1 MRRISRNMPLS
12 GQQGGKRKMNMKT
25 AQLIK
30 RLLHYV
36 KPYRFLL
43 FIAVIS
49 SLISVAASLLTPV
62 LIGDAIDYIVGKDN
76 VDFSAIMRYIG
87 YLGITIAFATIFQW
101 LLSWS
106 TNKLSFSTVKDMRE
120 DLFDHIDKLPLKY
133 IDSHAHGDLI
143 TRMGNDIEQISTGL
157 LQGFSQLLNGLFT
170 IFGTLIVMFIVN
182 WLLALVVILITP
194 VSLFVAAFIA
204 KHTHDM
210 FIKQATVQGK
220 LSGFGEEMISNA
232 KVVQAFS
239 YGDDAEK
246 YYAEVNQEL
255 YGYGY
260 KAQFYSAMSNPC
272 TRFVNG
278 LVYAAVGITGALLAV
293 SGGGL
298 SIAKISPGLLST
310 FLMYSNQYTKPF
322 NEITGVITE
331 LQTAM
336 ASARRVFAVLDEP
349 TESDDSLL
357 PEIADCDGTVKLE
370 DVSFGYTEDRIL
382 LQHINLNVKNGQK
395 IAIVGPTGCGKTTLI
410 NLLMRYYD
418 VTDGR
423 ILVSS
428 HPVTEV
434 KRDSLR
440 KCFGMVLQETWLTGG
455 TIKENIAYG
464 RRDATDEEIIAAAK
478 AANAHGFITKMR
490 DGYDTVVSEGGD
502 NLSQGQRQLLCIARI
517 MLTHPPML
525 ILDEATSSI
534 DTRTEIK
541 IQKAFGTMMQGRTS
555 FIVAHRLSTIKEADL
570 ILVMNDGNIIEQG
583 THEELLAKKGF
594 YYNLYNS
601 QFAPV

>member
-1 MRRISRNMPLS
+1 
-12 GQQGGKRKMNMKT
+12 MNMKT
-25 AQLIK
+25 NELVK
-30 RLLHYV
+30 RLLKYV
-36 KPYRFLL
+36 KPYRALL

-49 SLISVAASLLTPV
+49 SFISVAASLLTPV
-62 LIGDAIDYIVGKDN
+62 LIGDAIDFIVGKDN
-76 VDFSAIMRYIG
+76 VNFSEVIRYIG
-87 YLGITIAFATIFQW
+87 YLGITIALATIFQW

-120 DLFDHIDKLPLKY
+120 DLFNHIDKLPLKY

-157 LQGFSQLLNGLFT
+157 LQGFSQLLNGVFT
-170 IFGTLIVMFIVN
+170 IVGTLVVMFVVN
-182 WLLALVVILITP
+182 WILALVVFLITP
-194 VSLFVAAFIA
+194 LSLFVAAFIA

-220 LSGFGEEMISNA
+220 LSGLGEEMISNA

-239 YGDDAEK
+239 YGDDAQKDYEK
-246 YYAEVNQEL
+246 LNQEL

-278 LVYAAVGITGALLAV
+278 LVYAAVGITGALLAINT
-293 SGGGL
+293 G
-298 SIAKISPGLLST
+298 SITAGRLST
-310 FLMYSNQYTKPF
+310 FLMFSNQYTKPF

-349 TESDDSLL
+349 TESDDSAL
-357 PEIADCDGTVKLE
+357 PEINECDGTVKLE
-370 DVSFGYTEDRIL
+370 DVSFGYTEDKIL
-382 LQHINLNVKNGQK
+382 LQHINLAVENGQK

-418 VTDGR
+418 VSGGR

-428 HPVTEV
+428 HPVTDV

-464 RRDATDEEIIAAAK
+464 KRNATDEEIIAAAK
-478 AANAHGFITKMR
+478 AANAHGFITKMS
-490 DGYDTVVSEGGD
+490 DGYDTVISEGGD
-502 NLSQGQRQLLCIARI
+502 NLSQGQKQLLCIARI

-541 IQKAFGTMMQGRTS
+541 IQKAFNTMMEGRTS

-570 ILVMNDGNIIEQG
+570 ILVMNDGNIIEHG

-594 YYNLYNS
+594 YFNLYNS

>member
-1 MRRISRNMPLS
+1 
-12 GQQGGKRKMNMKT
+12 MNMKT
-25 AQLIK
+25 SQLVK
-30 RLLHYV
+30 RLLKYV
-36 KPYRFLL
+36 KPYRALL
-43 FIAVIS
+43 FVAVLS
-49 SLISVAASLLTPV
+49 SFVSVAASLLTPV
-62 LIGDAIDYIVGKDN
+62 LIGDAIDFIIGKDN
-76 VDFSAIMRYIG
+76 VDFSMVIKYIG
-87 YLGITIAFATIFQW
+87 YLGITIACATIFQW

-157 LQGFSQLLNGLFT
+157 LQGFSQLLNGVFT
-170 IFGTLIVMFIVN
+170 ILGTLIVMFVVN

-194 VSLFVAAFIA
+194 LSLFVAAFIA

-239 YGDDAEK
+239 YGDDAQK
-246 YYAEVNQEL
+246 YYEEVNKEL

-293 SGGGL
+293 SYGTV
-298 SIAKISPGLLST
+298 SAGLLST

-349 TESDDSLL
+349 TESDDSAL
-357 PEIADCDGTVKLE
+357 PEIGDCDGTVKLQ
-370 DVSFGYTEDRIL
+370 DVSFGYTEDKIL
-382 LQHINLNVKNGQK
+382 LQHINLAVENGQK

-418 VTDGR
+418 VTDGK
-423 ILVSS
+423 IIVSS
-428 HPVTEV
+428 HAITDV

-455 TIKENIAYG
+455 SIKENIAYG
-464 RRDATDEEIIAAAK
+464 KRDATDEEIIAAAK
-478 AANAHGFITKMR
+478 AANAHGFITKMS

-502 NLSQGQRQLLCIARI
+502 NLSQGQKQLLCIARI

-541 IQKAFGTMMQGRTS
+541 IQKAFGIMMEGRTS

-583 THEELLAKKGF
+583 THEELLEKKGF

>member
-1 MRRISRNMPLS
+1 
-12 GQQGGKRKMNMKT
+12 MNMKT
-25 AQLIK
+25 SLLVK
-30 RLLHYV
+30 RLLKYV
-36 KPYRFLL
+36 KPYRALL
-43 FIAVIS
+43 FVAVLS
-49 SLISVAASLLTPV
+49 SFVSVAASLLTPV
-62 LIGDAIDYIVGKDN
+62 LIGDAIDFIIGKDN
-76 VDFSAIMRYIG
+76 VDFSMVIKYIG
-87 YLGITIAFATIFQW
+87 YLGITIACATIFQW

-157 LQGFSQLLNGLFT
+157 LQGFSQLLNGVFT
-170 IFGTLIVMFIVN
+170 ILGTLIVMFVVN

-194 VSLFVAAFIA
+194 LSLFVAAFIA

-239 YGDDAEK
+239 YGDDAQK
-246 YYAEVNQEL
+246 YYEEVNKEL

-293 SGGGL
+293 SYGTV
-298 SIAKISPGLLST
+298 SAGLLST

-349 TESDDSLL
+349 TESDDSAL
-357 PEIADCDGTVKLE
+357 PEISDCDGTVKLQ
-370 DVSFGYTEDRIL
+370 DVSFGYTEDKIL
-382 LQHINLNVKNGQK
+382 LQHINLAVENGQK

-418 VTDGR
+418 VTDGK
-423 ILVSS
+423 IIVSS
-428 HPVTEV
+428 HAITDV

-464 RRDATDEEIIAAAK
+464 KRDATDEEIIAAAK
-478 AANAHGFITKMR
+478 AANAHGFITKMS

-502 NLSQGQRQLLCIARI
+502 NLSQGQKQLLCIARI

-541 IQKAFGTMMQGRTS
+541 IQKAFGIMMEGRTS

-583 THEELLAKKGF
+583 THEELLEKKGF

>member
-1 MRRISRNMPLS
+1 
-12 GQQGGKRKMNMKT
+12 MNMKT
-25 AQLIK
+25 SQLVK
-30 RLLHYV
+30 RLLKYV
-36 KPYRFLL
+36 KPYRALL
-43 FIAVIS
+43 FVAVLS
-49 SLISVAASLLTPV
+49 SFVSVAASLLTPV
-62 LIGDAIDYIVGKDN
+62 LIGDAIDFIIGKDN
-76 VDFSAIMRYIG
+76 VDFSMVIKYIG
-87 YLGITIAFATIFQW
+87 YLGITIACATIFQW

-157 LQGFSQLLNGLFT
+157 LQGFSQLLNGVFT
-170 IFGTLIVMFIVN
+170 ILGTLIVMFIVN

-194 VSLFVAAFIA
+194 LSLFVAAFIA

-239 YGDDAEK
+239 YGDDAQK
-246 YYAEVNQEL
+246 YYEEVNKEL

-293 SGGGL
+293 SYGTV
-298 SIAKISPGLLST
+298 SAGLLST

-349 TESDDSLL
+349 TESDDSAL
-357 PEIADCDGTVKLE
+357 PEIGDCDGTVKLQ
-370 DVSFGYTEDRIL
+370 DVSFGYTEDKIL
-382 LQHINLNVKNGQK
+382 LQHINLAVENGQK

-418 VTDGR
+418 VTDGK
-423 ILVSS
+423 IIVSS
-428 HPVTEV
+428 HAITDV

-455 TIKENIAYG
+455 SIKENIAYG
-464 RRDATDEEIIAAAK
+464 KRDATDEEIIAAAK
-478 AANAHGFITKMR
+478 AANAHGFITKMS

-502 NLSQGQRQLLCIARI
+502 NLSQGQKQLLCIARI

-541 IQKAFGTMMQGRTS
+541 IQKAFGIMMEGRTS

-583 THEELLAKKGF
+583 THEELLEKKGF

>member
-1 MRRISRNMPLS
+1 
-12 GQQGGKRKMNMKT
+12 MNMKT
-25 AQLIK
+25 SQLVK
-30 RLLHYV
+30 RLLKYV
-36 KPYRFLL
+36 KPYRALL
-43 FIAVIS
+43 FVAVLS
-49 SLISVAASLLTPV
+49 SFVSVAASLLTPV
-62 LIGDAIDYIVGKDN
+62 LIGDAIDFIIGKDN
-76 VDFSAIMRYIG
+76 VDFSMVIKYIG
-87 YLGITIAFATIFQW
+87 YLGITIACATIFQW

-157 LQGFSQLLNGLFT
+157 LQGFSQLLNGVFT
-170 IFGTLIVMFIVN
+170 ILGTLIVMFVVN

-194 VSLFVAAFIA
+194 LSLFVAAFIA

-210 FIKQATVQGK
+210 FIKQATAQGK

-239 YGDDAEK
+239 YGDDAQK
-246 YYAEVNQEL
+246 YYEEVNKEL

-293 SGGGL
+293 SYGTV
-298 SIAKISPGLLST
+298 SAGLLST

-349 TESDDSLL
+349 TESDDSAL
-357 PEIADCDGTVKLE
+357 PEIGDCDGTVKLQ
-370 DVSFGYTEDRIL
+370 DVSFGYTEDKIL
-382 LQHINLNVKNGQK
+382 LQHINLAVENGQK

-418 VTDGR
+418 VTDGK
-423 ILVSS
+423 IIVSS
-428 HPVTEV
+428 HAITDV

-464 RRDATDEEIIAAAK
+464 KRDATDEEIIAAAK
-478 AANAHGFITKMR
+478 AANAHGFITKMS

-502 NLSQGQRQLLCIARI
+502 NLSQGQKQLLCIARI

-541 IQKAFGTMMQGRTS
+541 IQKAFGIMMEGRTS

-583 THEELLAKKGF
+583 THEELLEKKGF

>member
-1 MRRISRNMPLS
+1 
-12 GQQGGKRKMNMKT
+12 MKT
-25 AQLIK
+25 SQLVK

-43 FIAVIS
+43 FIAIVS
-49 SLISVAASLLTPV
+49 SFISVAASLLTPV
-62 LIGDAIDYIVGKDN
+62 LIGDAIDFIIGKDN
-76 VDFSAIMRYIG
+76 VDFSQVLKYIG

-120 DLFDHIDKLPLKY
+120 DLFNHIDKLPLKY
-133 IDSHAHGDLI
+133 IDSHSHGDLI

-157 LQGFSQLLNGLFT
+157 LQGFSQLLNGVFT
-170 IFGTLIVMFIVN
+170 IAGTLIVMFIVN
-182 WLLALVVILITP
+182 WLLALVVFLITP
-194 VSLFVAAFIA
+194 LSLFVAAFIA

-220 LSGFGEEMISNA
+220 LSGFGEEMISNS

-239 YGDDAEK
+239 YGDDAQK
-246 YYAEVNQEL
+246 YYEEVNQEL
-255 YGYGY
+255 YNYGY

-278 LVYAAVGITGALLAV
+278 LVYAAVGITGALIAV
-293 SGGGL
+293 TYHT
-298 SIAKISPGLLST
+298 ITPGLLST

-349 TESDDSLL
+349 AESDDSML
-357 PEIADCDGTVKLE
+357 PEITDCDGTVKLE

-382 LQHINLNVKNGQK
+382 LQHIDLAVSNGQK

-423 ILVSS
+423 IVVSS

-478 AANAHGFITKMR
+478 AANAHGFITKMH

-502 NLSQGQRQLLCIARI
+502 NLSQGQKQLLCIARI
-517 MLTHPPML
+517 MLTLPPML

-541 IQKAFGTMMQGRTS
+541 IQKAFNTMMQGRTS

-570 ILVMNDGNIIEQG
+570 ILVMNDGNIIEKG
-583 THEELLAKKGF
+583 THEQLLAKKGF

>member
-1 MRRISRNMPLS
+1 
-12 GQQGGKRKMNMKT
+12 MNMKT
-25 AQLIK
+25 SQLVK
-30 RLLHYV
+30 RLLKYV
-36 KPYRFLL
+36 KPYRALL
-43 FIAVIS
+43 FVAVLS
-49 SLISVAASLLTPV
+49 SFVSVAASLLTPV
-62 LIGDAIDYIVGKDN
+62 LIGDAIDFIIGKDN
-76 VDFSAIMRYIG
+76 VDFSMVIKYIG
-87 YLGITIAFATIFQW
+87 YLGITIACATIFQW

-157 LQGFSQLLNGLFT
+157 LQGFSQLLNGVFT
-170 IFGTLIVMFIVN
+170 ILGTLIVMFIVN

-194 VSLFVAAFIA
+194 LSLFVAAFIA

-239 YGDDAEK
+239 YGDDAQK
-246 YYAEVNQEL
+246 YYEEVNKEL

-293 SGGGL
+293 SYGTV
-298 SIAKISPGLLST
+298 SAGLLST

-349 TESDDSLL
+349 TESDDSAL
-357 PEIADCDGTVKLE
+357 PEIGDCDGTVKLK
-370 DVSFGYTEDRIL
+370 DVSFGYTEDKIL
-382 LQHINLNVKNGQK
+382 LQHINLAVENGQK

-418 VTDGR
+418 VTDGK
-423 ILVSS
+423 IIVSS
-428 HPVTEV
+428 HAITDV

-464 RRDATDEEIIAAAK
+464 KRDATDGEIIAAAK
-478 AANAHGFITKMR
+478 AANAHGFITKMS

-502 NLSQGQRQLLCIARI
+502 NLSQGQKQLLCIARI

-541 IQKAFGTMMQGRTS
+541 IQKAFGIMMEGRTS

-583 THEELLAKKGF
+583 THEELLEKKGF

>member
-1 MRRISRNMPLS
+1 
-12 GQQGGKRKMNMKT
+12 MNMKT
-25 AQLIK
+25 SQLVK
-30 RLLHYV
+30 RLLKYV
-36 KPYRFLL
+36 KPYRALL
-43 FIAVIS
+43 FVAVLS
-49 SLISVAASLLTPV
+49 SFVSVAASLLTPV
-62 LIGDAIDYIVGKDN
+62 LIGDAIDFIIGKDN
-76 VDFSAIMRYIG
+76 VDFSMVIKYIG
-87 YLGITIAFATIFQW
+87 YLGITIACATIFQW

-157 LQGFSQLLNGLFT
+157 LQGFSQLLNGVFT
-170 IFGTLIVMFIVN
+170 ILGTLIVMFVVN

-194 VSLFVAAFIA
+194 LSLFVAAFIA

-239 YGDDAEK
+239 YGDDAQK
-246 YYAEVNQEL
+246 YYEEVNKEL

-293 SGGGL
+293 SYGTV
-298 SIAKISPGLLST
+298 SAGLLST

-349 TESDDSLL
+349 TESDDSAL
-357 PEIADCDGTVKLE
+357 PEISDCDGTVKLQ
-370 DVSFGYTEDRIL
+370 DISFGYTEDKIL
-382 LQHINLNVKNGQK
+382 LQHINLAVENGQK

-418 VTDGR
+418 VTDGK
-423 ILVSS
+423 IIVSS
-428 HPVTEV
+428 HAITDV

-464 RRDATDEEIIAAAK
+464 KRDATDEEIIAAAK
-478 AANAHGFITKMR
+478 AANAHGFITKMS

-502 NLSQGQRQLLCIARI
+502 NLSQGQKQLLCIARI

-541 IQKAFGTMMQGRTS
+541 IQKAFGIMMEGRTS

-583 THEELLAKKGF
+583 THEELLEKKGF

>member
-1 MRRISRNMPLS
+1 
-12 GQQGGKRKMNMKT
+12 MNMKT
-25 AQLIK
+25 SQLVK
-30 RLLHYV
+30 RLLKYV
-36 KPYRFLL
+36 KPYRALL
-43 FIAVIS
+43 FVAVLS
-49 SLISVAASLLTPV
+49 SFVSVAASLLTPV
-62 LIGDAIDYIVGKDN
+62 LIGDAIDFIIGKDN
-76 VDFSAIMRYIG
+76 VDFSMVIKYIG
-87 YLGITIAFATIFQW
+87 YLGITIACATIFQW

-157 LQGFSQLLNGLFT
+157 LQGFSQLLNGVFT
-170 IFGTLIVMFIVN
+170 ILGTLIVMFVVN

-194 VSLFVAAFIA
+194 LSLFVAAFIA

-239 YGDDAEK
+239 YGDDAQK
-246 YYAEVNQEL
+246 YYEEVNKEL

-293 SGGGL
+293 SYGTV
-298 SIAKISPGLLST
+298 SAGLLST

-349 TESDDSLL
+349 TESDDSAL
-357 PEIADCDGTVKLE
+357 PEISDCDGTVKLQ
-370 DVSFGYTEDRIL
+370 DVSFGYTEDKIL
-382 LQHINLNVKNGQK
+382 LQHINLAVENGQK

-418 VTDGR
+418 VTDGK
-423 ILVSS
+423 IIVSS
-428 HPVTEV
+428 HAITDV

-464 RRDATDEEIIAAAK
+464 KRDATDEEIIAAAK
-478 AANAHGFITKMR
+478 AANAHGFITKMS

-502 NLSQGQRQLLCIARI
+502 NLSQGQKQLLCIARI

-541 IQKAFGTMMQGRTS
+541 IQKAFGIMMEGRTS

-570 ILVMNDGNIIEQG
+570 ILVMNNGNIIEQG
-583 THEELLAKKGF
+583 THEELLEKKGF

>member
-1 MRRISRNMPLS
+1 
-12 GQQGGKRKMNMKT
+12 MNMKT
-25 AQLIK
+25 SQLVK
-30 RLLHYV
+30 RLLKYV
-36 KPYRFLL
+36 KPYRALL
-43 FIAVIS
+43 FVAVLS
-49 SLISVAASLLTPV
+49 SFVSVAASLLTPV
-62 LIGDAIDYIVGKDN
+62 LIGDAIDFIIGKDN
-76 VDFSAIMRYIG
+76 VDFSMVIKYIG
-87 YLGITIAFATIFQW
+87 YLGITIACATIFQW

-157 LQGFSQLLNGLFT
+157 LQGFSQLLNGVFT
-170 IFGTLIVMFIVN
+170 ILGTLIVMFVVN

-194 VSLFVAAFIA
+194 LSLFVAAFIA

-239 YGDDAEK
+239 YGDDAQK
-246 YYAEVNQEL
+246 YYEEVNKEL

-293 SGGGL
+293 SYGTV
-298 SIAKISPGLLST
+298 SAGLLST

-349 TESDDSLL
+349 TESDDSALH
-357 PEIADCDGTVKLE
+357 EIGDCDGTVKLQ
-370 DVSFGYTEDRIL
+370 DVSFGYTEDKIL
-382 LQHINLNVKNGQK
+382 LQHINLAVENGQK

-418 VTDGR
+418 VTDGK
-423 ILVSS
+423 IIVSS
-428 HPVTEV
+428 HAITDV

-464 RRDATDEEIIAAAK
+464 KRDATDEEIIAAAK
-478 AANAHGFITKMR
+478 AANAHGFITKMSY
-490 DGYDTVVSEGGD
+490 GYDTVVSEGGD
-502 NLSQGQRQLLCIARI
+502 NLSQGQKQLLCIARI

-541 IQKAFGTMMQGRTS
+541 IQKAFGIMMEGRTS

-583 THEELLAKKGF
+583 THEELLEKKGF

>member
-1 MRRISRNMPLS
+1 
-12 GQQGGKRKMNMKT
+12 MNMKT
-25 AQLIK
+25 SQLVK
-30 RLLHYV
+30 RLLKYV
-36 KPYRFLL
+36 KPYRALL
-43 FIAVIS
+43 FVAVLS
-49 SLISVAASLLTPV
+49 SFVSVAASLLTPV
-62 LIGDAIDYIVGKDN
+62 LIGDAIDFIIGKDN
-76 VDFSAIMRYIG
+76 VDFSMVIKYIG
-87 YLGITIAFATIFQW
+87 YLGITIACATIFQW

-157 LQGFSQLLNGLFT
+157 LQGFSQLLNGVFT
-170 IFGTLIVMFIVN
+170 ILGTLIVMFVVN

-194 VSLFVAAFIA
+194 LSLFVAAFIA

-239 YGDDAEK
+239 YGDDAQK
-246 YYAEVNQEL
+246 YYEEVNKEL

-293 SGGGL
+293 SYGTV
-298 SIAKISPGLLST
+298 SAGLLST

-349 TESDDSLL
+349 TESDDSAL
-357 PEIADCDGTVKLE
+357 PEIGDCDGTVKLQ
-370 DVSFGYTEDRIL
+370 DVSFGYTEDKIL
-382 LQHINLNVKNGQK
+382 LQHINLAVENGQK

-418 VTDGR
+418 VTDGK
-423 ILVSS
+423 IIVSS
-428 HPVTEV
+428 HTITDV

-464 RRDATDEEIIAAAK
+464 KRDATDEEIIAAAK
-478 AANAHGFITKMR
+478 AANAHGFITKMS

-502 NLSQGQRQLLCIARI
+502 NLSQGQKQLLCIARI

-541 IQKAFGTMMQGRTS
+541 IQKAFGIMMEGRTS

-583 THEELLAKKGF
+583 THEELLEKKGF

>member
-1 MRRISRNMPLS
+1 
-12 GQQGGKRKMNMKT
+12 MNMKT
-25 AQLIK
+25 TQLIK

-157 LQGFSQLLNGLFT
+157 LQGFSQLLNGVFT

-357 PEIADCDGTVKLE
+357 PEITDCDGTVKLE

-382 LQHINLNVKNGQK
+382 LQHINLNVKDGQK

-428 HPVTEV
+428 HPVTKV
-434 KRDSLR
+434 RRDSLR
-440 KCFGMVLQETWLTGG
+440 KCFGMVLQETWLTGS

-583 THEELLAKKGF
+583 THEDLLAKKGF

>member
-1 MRRISRNMPLS
+1 
-12 GQQGGKRKMNMKT
+12 MNMKT
-25 AQLIK
+25 SQLVK
-30 RLLHYV
+30 RLLKYV
-36 KPYRFLL
+36 KPYRALL
-43 FIAVIS
+43 FVAVLS
-49 SLISVAASLLTPV
+49 SFVSVAASLLTPV
-62 LIGDAIDYIVGKDN
+62 LIGDAIDFIIGKDN
-76 VDFSAIMRYIG
+76 VDFSMVIKYIG
-87 YLGITIAFATIFQW
+87 YLGITIACATIFQW

-157 LQGFSQLLNGLFT
+157 LQGFSQLLNGVFT
-170 IFGTLIVMFIVN
+170 ILGTLIVMFVVN

-194 VSLFVAAFIA
+194 LSLFVAAFIA

-239 YGDDAEK
+239 YGDDAQK
-246 YYAEVNQEL
+246 YYEEVNKEL

-293 SGGGL
+293 SYGMV
-298 SIAKISPGLLST
+298 SAGLLST

-349 TESDDSLL
+349 TESDDSAL
-357 PEIADCDGTVKLE
+357 PEIGDCDGTVKLQ
-370 DVSFGYTEDRIL
+370 DVSFGYTEDKIL
-382 LQHINLNVKNGQK
+382 LQHINLAVENGQK

-418 VTDGR
+418 VTDGK
-423 ILVSS
+423 IIVSS
-428 HPVTEV
+428 HAITDV

-464 RRDATDEEIIAAAK
+464 KRDATDEEIIAAAK
-478 AANAHGFITKMR
+478 AANAHGFITKMS

-502 NLSQGQRQLLCIARI
+502 NLSQGQKQLLCIARI

-541 IQKAFGTMMQGRTS
+541 IQKAFGIMMEGRTS

-583 THEELLAKKGF
+583 THEELLEKKGF

>member
-1 MRRISRNMPLS
+1 
-12 GQQGGKRKMNMKT
+12 MNMSTKE
-25 AQLIK
+25 LVK
-30 RLLHYV
+30 RLLKYV
-36 KPYRFLL
+36 RPYRSLL
-43 FIAVIS
+43 FVAVIS
-49 SLISVAASLLTPV
+49 SFISVAASLLTPV
-62 LIGDAIDYIVGKDN
+62 LIGDAIDFIVGKDN
-76 VDFSAIMRYIG
+76 VDFSQVIRYIG

-120 DLFDHIDKLPLKY
+120 DLFNHIDRLPLKY

-157 LQGFSQLLNGLFT
+157 LQGFSQLLNGVFT
-170 IFGTLIVMFIVN
+170 ILGTLVVMFIVN
-182 WLLALVVILITP
+182 WILALVVVLITP

-210 FIKQATVQGK
+210 FIKQATMQGK

-239 YGDDAEK
+239 YGDDADK

-255 YGYGY
+255 YNYGY

-293 SGGGL
+293 NGIGSV
-298 SIAKISPGLLST
+298 SAGLLST

-336 ASARRVFAVLDEP
+336 AGARRVFAVLDEP

-357 PEIADCDGTVKLE
+357 PEIKECDGTVRLD
-370 DVSFGYTEDRIL
+370 DVSFGYTQDKIL
-382 LQHINLNVKNGQK
+382 LQHINLAVENGQK

-418 VTDGR
+418 VTDGK

-428 HPVTEV
+428 HPVTDV

-464 RRDATDEEIIAAAK
+464 KRDATDDEIIAAAK
-478 AANAHGFITKMR
+478 AANAHGFITKMSK
-490 DGYDTVVSEGGD
+490 GYDTVVSEGGD

-541 IQKAFGTMMQGRTS
+541 IQKAFGTMMEGRTS

-583 THEELLAKKGF
+583 THGELLAKKGF

>member
-1 MRRISRNMPLS
+1 
-12 GQQGGKRKMNMKT
+12 MNMKT
-25 AQLIK
+25 SQLVK
-30 RLLHYV
+30 RLLKYV
-36 KPYRFLL
+36 KPYRALL
-43 FIAVIS
+43 FVAVLS
-49 SLISVAASLLTPV
+49 SFVSVAASLLTPV
-62 LIGDAIDYIVGKDN
+62 LIGDAIDFIIGKDN
-76 VDFSAIMRYIG
+76 VDFSMVIKYIG
-87 YLGITIAFATIFQW
+87 YLGITIACATIFQW

-157 LQGFSQLLNGLFT
+157 LQGFSQLLNGVFT
-170 IFGTLIVMFIVN
+170 ILGTLIVMFVVN

-194 VSLFVAAFIA
+194 LSLFVAAFIA

-239 YGDDAEK
+239 YGDDAQK
-246 YYAEVNQEL
+246 YYEEVNKEL

-293 SGGGL
+293 SYGTV
-298 SIAKISPGLLST
+298 SAGLLST

-349 TESDDSLL
+349 TESDDSAL
-357 PEIADCDGTVKLE
+357 PEIGDCDGTVKLQ
-370 DVSFGYTEDRIL
+370 DVSFGYTEDKIL
-382 LQHINLNVKNGQK
+382 LQHINLAVENGQK

-418 VTDGR
+418 VTDGK
-423 ILVSS
+423 IIVSS
-428 HPVTEV
+428 HEITDV

-464 RRDATDEEIIAAAK
+464 KRDATDEEIIAAAK
-478 AANAHGFITKMR
+478 AANAHGFITKMSA
-490 DGYDTVVSEGGD
+490 GYDTVVSEGGD
-502 NLSQGQRQLLCIARI
+502 NLSQGQKQLLCIARI

-541 IQKAFGTMMQGRTS
+541 IQKAFGIMMEGRTS

-583 THEELLAKKGF
+583 THEELLEKKGF

>member
-1 MRRISRNMPLS
+1 
-12 GQQGGKRKMNMKT
+12 MNMSTKE
-25 AQLIK
+25 LVK
-30 RLLHYV
+30 RLLKYV
-36 KPYRFLL
+36 RPYRFLL
-43 FIAVIS
+43 FVAVIS
-49 SLISVAASLLTPV
+49 SFISVAASLLTPV
-62 LIGDAIDYIVGKDN
+62 LIGDAIDFIVGKDN
-76 VDFSAIMRYIG
+76 VDFSQVIRYIG

-120 DLFDHIDKLPLKY
+120 DLFNHIDRLPLKY

-157 LQGFSQLLNGLFT
+157 LQGFSQLLNGVFT
-170 IFGTLIVMFIVN
+170 ILGTLVVMFIVN
-182 WLLALVVILITP
+182 WILALVVVLITP

-239 YGDDAEK
+239 YGDDADK

-255 YGYGY
+255 YNYGY

-293 SGGGL
+293 NGIGSV
-298 SIAKISPGLLST
+298 SAGLLST

-336 ASARRVFAVLDEP
+336 AGARRVFAVLDEP

-357 PEIADCDGTVKLE
+357 PEIKECDGTVRLD
-370 DVSFGYTEDRIL
+370 DVSFGYTQDKIL
-382 LQHINLNVKNGQK
+382 LQHINLAVENGQK

-418 VTDGR
+418 VTDGK

-428 HPVTEV
+428 HPVTDV

-464 RRDATDEEIIAAAK
+464 KRDATDDEIIAAAK
-478 AANAHGFITKMR
+478 AANAHGFITKMSK
-490 DGYDTVVSEGGD
+490 GYDTVVSEGGD

-541 IQKAFGTMMQGRTS
+541 IQKAFGTMMEGKTS

-583 THEELLAKKGF
+583 THGELLAKKGF

>member
-1 MRRISRNMPLS
+1 
-12 GQQGGKRKMNMKT
+12 MNMKT
-25 AQLIK
+25 SQLVK
-30 RLLHYV
+30 RLLKYV
-36 KPYRFLL
+36 KPYRALL
-43 FIAVIS
+43 FVAVLS
-49 SLISVAASLLTPV
+49 SFVSVAASLLTPV
-62 LIGDAIDYIVGKDN
+62 LIGDAIDFIIGKDN
-76 VDFSAIMRYIG
+76 VDFSMVIKYIG
-87 YLGITIAFATIFQW
+87 YLGITIACATIFQW

-157 LQGFSQLLNGLFT
+157 LQGFSQLLNGVFT
-170 IFGTLIVMFIVN
+170 ILGTLIVMFVVN

-194 VSLFVAAFIA
+194 LSLFVAAFIA

-239 YGDDAEK
+239 YGDDAQK
-246 YYAEVNQEL
+246 YYEEVNKEL

-278 LVYAAVGITGALLAV
+278 LVYATVGITGALLAV
-293 SGGGL
+293 SYGTV
-298 SIAKISPGLLST
+298 SAGLLST

-349 TESDDSLL
+349 TESDDSAL
-357 PEIADCDGTVKLE
+357 PEIGDCDGTVKLQ
-370 DVSFGYTEDRIL
+370 DVSFGYTKDKIL
-382 LQHINLNVKNGQK
+382 LQHINLAVENGQK
-395 IAIVGPTGCGKTTLI
+395 IAIGGPTGCGKTTLI

-418 VTDGR
+418 VTDGK
-423 ILVSS
+423 IIVSS
-428 HPVTEV
+428 HAITDV

-464 RRDATDEEIIAAAK
+464 KRDATDEEIIAAAK
-478 AANAHGFITKMR
+478 AANAHGFITKMS

-502 NLSQGQRQLLCIARI
+502 NLSQGQKQLLCIARI

-541 IQKAFGTMMQGRTS
+541 IQKAFGIMMEGRTS

-583 THEELLAKKGF
+583 THEELLEKKGF

>member
-1 MRRISRNMPLS
+1 
-12 GQQGGKRKMNMKT
+12 MNMSTKE
-25 AQLIK
+25 LVK
-30 RLLHYV
+30 RLLKYV
-36 KPYRFLL
+36 RPYRFLL
-43 FIAVIS
+43 FVAVIS
-49 SLISVAASLLTPV
+49 SFISVAASLLTPV
-62 LIGDAIDYIVGKDN
+62 LIGDAIDFIVGKDN
-76 VDFSAIMRYIG
+76 VDFSQVIRYIG

-120 DLFDHIDKLPLKY
+120 DLFNHIDRLPLKY

-157 LQGFSQLLNGLFT
+157 LQGFSQLLNGVFT
-170 IFGTLIVMFIVN
+170 ILGTLVVMFIVN
-182 WLLALVVILITP
+182 WILALVVVLITP

-239 YGDDAEK
+239 YGDDADK

-255 YGYGY
+255 YNYGY

-293 SGGGL
+293 NGIGSV
-298 SIAKISPGLLST
+298 SAGLLST

-336 ASARRVFAVLDEP
+336 AGARRVFAVLDEP

-357 PEIADCDGTVKLE
+357 PEIKECDGTVRLD
-370 DVSFGYTEDRIL
+370 DVSFGYTQDKIL
-382 LQHINLNVKNGQK
+382 LQHINLAVENGQK

-428 HPVTEV
+428 LPVTDV

-464 RRDATDEEIIAAAK
+464 KRDATDDEIIAAAK
-478 AANAHGFITKMR
+478 AANAHGFITKMSK
-490 DGYDTVVSEGGD
+490 GYDTVISEGGD

-541 IQKAFGTMMQGRTS
+541 IQKAFGTMMEGRTS

-583 THEELLAKKGF
+583 THDELLAKQGF